1 MKNDVTTYDDIKKI
15 SADQGDD
22 YTTGWLLDYLYFKNC
37 KMITIYLT
45 KQQALDAKPKAT
57 QQITFTVNLYQ
68 EATIFSLLKKQKKIF
83 WIFPKKLWESCKF
96 IFLQYNINIKW
107 LTLIR

>member
-1 MKNDVTTYDDIKKI
+1 MKNDVTTYDDIQKI

-22 YTTGWLLDYLYFKNC
+22 YTTGWLLDYLHFKNC

-57 QQITFTVNLYQ
+57 QQVTFTVNLYQ
-68 EATIFSLLKKQKKIF
+68 EATIF
-83 WIFPKKLWESCKF
+83 F
-96 IFLQYNINIKW
+96 IIEGAKENI
-107 LTLIR
+107 LDFSQETARVL

>member
-57 QQITFTVNLYQ
+57 QQVTFTVNLYQ
-68 EATIFSLLKKQKKIF
+68 EATIFFHYWRSKRKYFGFFARNCESLVNLF
-83 WIFPKKLWESCKF
+83 SF
-96 IFLQYNINIKW
+96 NIIS
-107 LTLIR
+107 I

>member
-1 MKNDVTTYDDIKKI
+1 MSVKNDVTTYDNIQKI

-22 YTTGWLLDYLYFKNC
+22 YTTGWLLDYVYFKNC

-57 QQITFTVNLYQ
+57 QQVTFTVNLYQ
-68 EATIFSLLKKQKKIF
+68 EATIFFIIEEAKENILDFLK
-83 WIFPKKLWESCKF
+83 ESM
-96 IFLQYNINIKW
+96 
-107 LTLIR
+107 RVS